1 MQKIVWLGLGNFI
14 IFNFFVV
21 LKLVSF
27 LHCCVEFD
35 DILNYVI
42 IRAQHKSVGGEI
54 KKQLSSKGEK
64 YDFLRGSNELDMLL
78 SLAWFH

>member
-1 MQKIVWLGLGNFI
+1 MQKIVWLGVGNFI

-27 LHCCVEFD
+27 LHCAY
-35 DILNYVI
+35 YVI